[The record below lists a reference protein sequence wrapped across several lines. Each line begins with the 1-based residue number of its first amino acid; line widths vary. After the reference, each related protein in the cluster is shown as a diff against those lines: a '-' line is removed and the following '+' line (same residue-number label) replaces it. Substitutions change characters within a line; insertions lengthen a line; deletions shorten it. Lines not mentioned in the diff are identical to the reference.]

1 MNIIK
6 NFREQLGLSQQDL
19 AGYLLIAKSQISM
32 VESGLRE
39 LPTPA
44 LIKLAFFEQA
54 SLVTIDSMLQNN
66 DTNSVQQLDAIK
78 KKIILLEK
86 KFATM
91 KNNYNQGLRLLQA
104 ISKIKETLPNNK
116 EGKIDKIW
124 LTDQEQHAL
133 NKIKSNNSEAQRL
146 LQIQIKVLKYEMK
159 LYLENC

>member
-104 ISKIKETLPNNK
+104 ISKIKETLPNKDAN
-116 EGKIDKIW
+116 ELVSIHRGG
-124 LTDQEQHAL
+124 
-133 NKIKSNNSEAQRL
+133 
-146 LQIQIKVLKYEMK
+146 
-159 LYLENC
+159 